1 MKEKINAYTNKTIYI
16 VLTVLFFVFAL
27 FFFCWKQNIFEFEF
41 AIISDK
47 FGQFGDFFGGVLGT
61 IFALISVLFLINT
74 LVEQRKVT
82 LENKKLV
89 ETQRFNDLFFELLN
103 IYQEQTKELQ
113 DKETK
118 LIKEDN
124 TDYIKTIEYNN
135 KDFFDYN
142 KIKCQESFNPQTS
155 FVKNL
160 KESKKI
166 YSLFYLKNKSKLAIY
181 YRTLYRIFDLIEK
194 SELLDDA
201 SKKVYAKIIR
211 AQLTE
216 SELFFLRYN
225 SLTYYGENFIQY
237 INRYNVLKHLP
248 HFELLEF
255 KSWWI
260 ELNAEERIGIDM
272 LFFCINDLI
281 KCFNNQLNAE
291 RKQVPIA
298 SVKYALYIVKV
309 SKANICIE
317 LKIKN
322 DKENTTEEYRGLDKF
337 SHERIQA
344 LFDCIIKEIV
354 KYSNF
359 ERYNTNKE
367 LTFYPSP
374 IVTSNRITLIQSG
387 VRNNLGNPIILRK
400 INRT

>member
-1 MKEKINAYTNKTIYI
+1 MKERINAYTNKTIYI
-16 VLTVLFFVFAL
+16 VLTVCFFVIAI

-41 AIISDK
+41 AIISDR

-74 LVEQRKVT
+74 LIEQRKVT
-82 LENKKLV
+82 FENKKLV
-89 ETQRFNDLFFELLN
+89 EAQRFNDLFFELLT
-103 IYQEQTKELQ
+103 IYQGQTKELQ

-118 LIKEDN
+118 LIKEEKQDF
-124 TDYIKTIEYNN
+124 IKTIEYNN

-142 KIKCQESFNPQTS
+142 KLKCQESFIPQTS
-155 FVKNL
+155 YVKNL
-160 KESKKI
+160 KESKKT

-194 SELLDDA
+194 SELLDEA

-216 SELFFLRYN
+216 SELFFIRYN
-225 SLTYYGENFIQY
+225 ALTYYGKNFILY
-237 INRYNVLKHLP
+237 INRYNILKHLP

-260 ELNAEERIGIDM
+260 ELNAEERTGIDM
-272 LFFCINDLI
+272 LFFSIKDLI
-281 KCFNNQLNAE
+281 KSFNNELDTE

-298 SVKYALYIVKV
+298 SVKYSLYIVKI
-309 SKANICIE
+309 SKYHICIE

-322 DKENTTEEYRGLDKF
+322 DKANTTEEYRGLDKF
-337 SHERIQA
+337 SHERLQA
-344 LFDCIIKEIV
+344 LFDCIIKEFV

-359 ERYNTNKE
+359 ETYNSNKD
-367 LTFYPSP
+367 LTFYYSP
-374 IVTSNRITLIQSG
+374 IVTTNRITLIQSG
-387 VRNNLGNPIILRK
+387 VKNNLGELIILRK
-400 INRT
+400 K